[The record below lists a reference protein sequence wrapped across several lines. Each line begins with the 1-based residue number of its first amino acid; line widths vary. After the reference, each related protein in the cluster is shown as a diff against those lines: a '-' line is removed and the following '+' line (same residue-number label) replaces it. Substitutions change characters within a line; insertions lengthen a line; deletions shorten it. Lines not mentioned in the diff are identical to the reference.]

1 MRNIEKIKKEFSRK
15 NPSIFFSFIKKDDAK
30 LSHKIRRDMKDEV
43 KFVIKSK
50 EGSSEAE

>member
-1 MRNIEKIKKEFSRK
+1 MRNIEKIKKNFRKKNLLISFSL
-15 NPSIFFSFIKKDDAK
+15 IKKDDAK